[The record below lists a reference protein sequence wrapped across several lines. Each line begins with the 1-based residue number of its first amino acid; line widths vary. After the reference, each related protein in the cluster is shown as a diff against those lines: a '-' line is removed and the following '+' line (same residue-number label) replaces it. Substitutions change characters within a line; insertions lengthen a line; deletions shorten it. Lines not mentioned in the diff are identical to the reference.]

1 MIIKR
6 PLGEKGQ
13 VVIPK
18 NIRTLF
24 NLRKG
29 ENIIFEVNDNNVTI
43 KPEKKEDIEKF
54 MDEFLNAIPKIHIT
68 LEDIRRM
75 EDESYDLP

>member
-13 VVIPK
+13 VVVPK
-18 NIRTLF
+18 HIRTIL

-29 ENIIFEVNDNNVTI
+29 ENIIFEVEDSKVTI
-43 KPEKKEDIEKF
+43 KPEKKEDIKIF
-54 MDEFLNAIPKIHIT
+54 LDEFFNSVPKENIT
-68 LEDIRRM
+68 LEDIRKA
-75 EDESYDLP
+75 EEESYDLS

>member
-43 KPEKKEDIEKF
+43 KPEKKEDIKNF
-54 MDEFLNAIPKIHIT
+54 LDEFFNSVSKENIT
-68 LEDIRRM
+68 LEDIRKA

>member
-1 MIIKR
+1 
-6 PLGEKGQ
+6 
-13 VVIPK
+13 